1 MSTRRPYRYGCASN
15 SITTNVGQRRANFI
29 ASGMDKRSH
38 PGWFAMLDLV
48 EIVRNQKGGDAS
60 SAAAAKILVRELG
73 ESAPAP
79 TEA

>member
-1 MSTRRPYRYGCASN
+1 MRLK
-15 SITTNVGQRRANFI
+15 QHHHKRRAETRQLHCP
-29 ASGMDKRSH
+29 GMDKRSH
-38 PGWFAMLDLV
+38 PGWFAMLGLV